1 MSDETPTPTNSASAN
16 LYEHYCEHPDCKKWG
31 GLGYDIGKGE
41 TRWYCFE
48 HKWAEYPLAKGG
60 KTF

>member
-1 MSDETPTPTNSASAN
+1 MSDEPATTADSAPSS
-16 LYEHYCEHPDCKKWG
+16 LYEHYCEHPGCKAWG

-41 TRWYCFE
+41 TRWFCFE
-48 HKWAEYPLAKGG
+48 HKWEEYPLPKGG

>member
-1 MSDETPTPTNSASAN
+1 MGDETRAEPRLPST
-16 LYEHYCEHPDCKKWG
+16 LFEHYCEEAGCKAWG

-48 HKWAEYPLAKGG
+48 HKWEEYPKPKDG